1 MTFKEMEKLLKADGW
16 MLKGAVGSHFQY
28 IHPTK
33 SGKVTVPNHKGDIPK
48 GTANSILKEAG
59 LK

>member
-1 MTFKEMEKLLKADGW
+1 MEKLLKADGW
-16 MLKGAVGSHFQY
+16 VLKSCVGSHFQY
-28 IHPTK
+28 IHPEK

-48 GTANSILKEAG
+48 GTANSILKQAG

>member
-16 MLKGAVGSHFQY
+16 MLKGTVGSHFQY

-33 SGKVTVPNHKGDIPK
+33 SGKVTDRIIREIFQKVQQIR
-48 GTANSILKEAG
+48 S
-59 LK
+59 